1 MSTKDAEEPKNG
13 EKILQLLETIDTE
26 PMVERVQKLYQS
38 AYEQRLS
45 DPKRALED
53 CQKALEEIDLSSG
66 AAFDNSIIFAYARGK
81 FYLLMASIHLNAD
94 TEIEWQEAEKNYLL
108 SKEEFRTR
116 GWSHLAGLAS
126 LGLAMARRKLGKFE
140 EAMNACSEAQ
150 KSLDQESIP
159 SFINTNVLRKAIKEE
174 YSKIQDIKGR
184 FPRYF
189 RLPERAFPVF
199 NILAGAGRI
208 AGGEATGLNLLSREG
223 YERYAARPVEEVVIN
238 LTKYPSARNADYI
251 LEIDAQA
258 EVEDVLK
265 PGDWLFIQ
273 AQSAPDRL
281 HGKTVAVLADEGQG
295 TTVGLRTCIKAEDH
309 YFLKAQNKIATS
321 IIIVNYKISSSRI
334 RDFDTLYYEKKIIK
348 RVDEVQVSGAVID
361 NGHMPQ
367 QTIQNVIEAYVWR
380 MIPRISKIATG
391 SGQPILEE
399 NIIEYVDLKEPEPKG
414 DAAYFILVADG
425 DSMTKDG
432 ISSGDN
438 VLIRQQA
445 EVEINDIAAV
455 VIIAPDLE
463 EPLGT
468 LKRYYSDER
477 AGRQHWLLKSSN
489 PAAQHLVVVPP
500 DTDIAQIRRMY
511 AKEIQAGKIRLY
523 EKSELSVAGKYVK
536 VVGKY

>member
-1 MSTKDAEEPKNG
+1 MSAKETENLDG
-13 EKILQLLETIDTE
+13 EKILQLLESIDSE
-26 PMVERVQKLYQS
+26 SVVEKVQKLYQS
-38 AYEQRLS
+38 AYEHKLS
-45 DPKRALED
+45 DPEKALED
-53 CQKALEEIDLSSG
+53 CQKALEEIDPSSETV
-66 AAFDNSIIFAYARGK
+66 FDNSMLFAYSRGK
-81 FYLLMASIHLNAD
+81 FYLLIASVHLNAV
-94 TEIEWQEAEKNYLL
+94 IETDWQKAEKNYLL

-116 GWSHLAGLAS
+116 GWSHLVGLAS
-126 LGLAMARRKLGKFE
+126 LGLATVRRKLGKFE
-140 EAMNACSEAQ
+140 EAINACNEAQ

-189 RLPERAFPVF
+189 RLPERVFPVF

-208 AGGEATGLNLLSREG
+208 AGGEAISLNLLSRED
-223 YERYAARPVEEVVIN
+223 YERYAVRPVEEVVIN

-258 EVEDVLK
+258 EVKDVLK
-265 PGDWLFIQ
+265 LGDWLFIQ

-281 HGKTVAVLADEGQG
+281 HGKTVAVLVDEGQG
-295 TTVGLRTCIKAEDH
+295 TTAGLRTCIKAEDH

-361 NGHMPQ
+361 NGHIPQ
-367 QTIQNVIEAYVWR
+367 QTIQNAIEAYVWR

-414 DAAYFILVADG
+414 DAAYFILVVDG

-432 ISSGDN
+432 IFSGDN

-445 EVEINDIAAV
+445 EVEIDDIAAV
-455 VIIAPDLE
+455 VITTPDLE

-468 LKRYYSDER
+468 LKRYYIDER
-477 AGRQHWLLKSSN
+477 EGRQHWFLKSSN
-489 PAAQHLVVVPP
+489 PTAQHLVVVPP
-500 DTDIAQIRRMY
+500 DTDVAQIRHMY

-523 EKSELSVAGKYVK
+523 EKAELSVAGKYVK
-536 VVGKY
+536 VVGKH